1 MKTIQAIGWMP
12 LELVVIGTGSIKTVL
27 FLILIAMDMQIK
39 GFLRGKLFVYMGTC
53 IYLGMSFGSCLF
65 LFCL

>member
-1 MKTIQAIGWMP
+1 M
-12 LELVVIGTGSIKTVL
+12 IGTGSIKTVL